1 MIVMMDAKNVNI
13 ALNANIVRSV
23 RFAITAKTAQKR
35 TMLII
40 VRAVKWLVSVKIA
53 TIANGALIV

>member
-1 MIVMMDAKNVNI
+1 MMDAKNVNI

>member
-35 TMLII
+35 TMLITAK
-40 VRAVKWLVSVKIA
+40 VVEWLVSVKIA